1 MVSLLLLELVIMTQ
15 YTSEALISIHP
26 EVIIRQPGQ
35 ELTIECNSSS
45 SNSSTATEWTLPNNT
60 VMIYLVGRLVIEN
73 VTVNDSG
80 VYRCSVGGES
90 ASTNVFIC
98 QLANY
103 LTVPVVYH
111 VASYMHSPLS
121 LYSQLTIY
129 VYIAQY
135 IAIAKFMHIA
145 ISSVS

>member
-45 SNSSTATEWTLPNNT
+45 SNSSTMEWTLPNNT

-111 VASYMHSPLS
+111 VASYMHSSLS

-135 IAIAKFMHIA
+135 IAIAEFMHIA

>member
-45 SNSSTATEWTLPNNT
+45 SNSSTMEWTLPNNT

-73 VTVNDSG
+73 VTVNNSG
-80 VYRCSVGGES
+80 VYRCSDGGES

-98 QLANY
+98 
-103 LTVPVVYH
+103 
-111 VASYMHSPLS
+111 
-121 LYSQLTIY
+121 
-129 VYIAQY
+129 
-135 IAIAKFMHIA
+135 
-145 ISSVS
+145 